1 MPKVFV
7 NYYEK
12 EGLENTRET
21 LQAAKKRAAEL
32 GIKQLVV
39 ATTTGQTALDCAELM
54 PEMDTI
60 VGVTMHAVDREV
72 RVKRPGGMVEAPHP
86 EIIAK
91 AKEKGV
97 KFYTGVH
104 SLMGGVSSAI
114 KREFGGLPDV
124 ELIARTYITIS
135 VGTKVAVECMLMAA
149 DARYLDMDQDV
160 ICLGGWRGGAD
171 TALVVKPA
179 YTHTFF
185 ECKIREFIALPR
197 DSH

>member
-1 MPKVFV
+1 MPKVWV
-7 NYYEK
+7 DYYEK
-12 EGLENTRET
+12 EGLENTKET
-21 LQAAKKRAAEL
+21 LQAAKKRAADL
-32 GIKQLVV
+32 GIKQMVV
-39 ATTTGQTALDCAELM
+39 ATTTGQTALKCAEMM

-60 VGVTMHAVDREV
+60 IGVTMHAVDRKV
-72 RVKRPGGMVEAPHP
+72 HVKRPEGMIEAPHP
-86 EIIAK
+86 ETIAK

-114 KREFGGLPDV
+114 KNEFGGLPDV

-135 VGTKVAVECMLMAA
+135 VGTKVAMECMLMAA
-149 DARYLDMDQDV
+149 DARHLDMGQDV

-179 YTHTFF
+179 YTHAFF
-185 ECKIREFIALPR
+185 DCKIREFIALPR
-197 DSH
+197 SSH